1 MPEKRPECIKNS
13 VTTNMTHTKH
23 METIINSRVSS
34 LSQDYERQLINLKNI
49 AQEKG
54 WHVRR
59 TFQEK
64 VSGTI
69 KSGSRNEFK
78 ALLDYIDKT
87 PVQVIMTSEIS
98 RIGRR
103 VDDVLN
109 FVELLH
115 EKGIA
120 LYIQQFNM
128 LTMENGKENPI
139 TKMLLQ
145 MLSIGAEMENNQR
158 KIRQGEGIQ
167 LAKIKGIYKGRIN
180 GARTS
185 PSTMLDKYQN
195 VSDLIDKSDLSVRRI
210 AGITGHSVN
219 TVRKIKQLKEI

>member
-1 MPEKRPECIKNS
+1 
-13 VTTNMTHTKH
+13 
-23 METIINSRVSS
+23 MEAIIYSRVSS
-34 LSQDYERQLINLKNI
+34 ESQDNERQIINLKQV
-49 AQEKG
+49 AEQKG

-64 VSGTI
+64 ISGTI

-78 ALLDYIDKT
+78 SLLEYIERS
-87 PVQVIMTSEIS
+87 PIQVIMTSEIS

-103 VDDVLN
+103 VVDVLN

-128 LTMENGKENPI
+128 LTMENGRENPI
-139 TKMLLQ
+139 AKMLLQ

-158 KIRQGEGIQ
+158 KIRQFEGIK
-167 LAKIKGIYKGRIN
+167 LAQMKNIYAGRQKGAKTTPSKLVSKYKN
-180 GARTS
+180 VADL
-185 PSTMLDKYQN
+185 LDK
-195 VSDLIDKSDLSVRRI
+195 SELSVRRI
-210 AGITGHSVN
+210 AGITGHSIN
-219 TVRKIKQLKEI
+219 TVRKVKQLKEI

>member
-1 MPEKRPECIKNS
+1 MDTLIY
-13 VTTNMTHTKH
+13 
-23 METIINSRVSS
+23 SRVSS
-34 LSQDYERQLINLKNI
+34 ESQDNQRQIINLKTI

-59 TFQEK
+59 IFQEK
-64 VSGTI
+64 ISGTI

-87 PVQVIMTSEIS
+87 PIQIIMTSEIS

-103 VDDVLN
+103 VVDVLN

-128 LTMENGKENPI
+128 ITLENGQENPVA
-139 TKMLLQ
+139 KMLLQ

-158 KIRQGEGIQ
+158 KIRQVEGIKLAQ
-167 LAKIKGIYKGRIN
+167 LKGVYKGRTR
-180 GARTS
+180 GARTTPAS
-185 PSTMLDKYQN
+185 LLNKYQN
-195 VSDLIDKSDLSVRRI
+195 ISDLFDKSELSVRRI

>member
-1 MPEKRPECIKNS
+1 
-13 VTTNMTHTKH
+13 
-23 METIINSRVSS
+23 MEAIIYSRVSS
-34 LSQDYERQLINLKNI
+34 LSQDYERQLINLKTV

-78 ALLDYIDKT
+78 MLLEYIDKT

-103 VDDVLN
+103 VVDVLN
-109 FVELLH
+109 FVEMLH
-115 EKGIA
+115 DKGIT

-128 LTMENGKENPI
+128 LTMENGKENPVA
-139 TKMLLQ
+139 KMLLQ
-145 MLSIGAEMENNQR
+145 MLSIGAEMENSQR
-158 KIRQGEGIQ
+158 KIRQYEGIQ
-167 LAKIKGIYKGRIN
+167 LAKIRQKYNGRRV
-180 GARTS
+180 GAKTS
-185 PSTMLDKYQN
+185 PSALLNKYQN
-195 VSDLIDKSDLSVRRI
+195 VSDLIDKSDLSLRRI
-210 AGITGHSVN
+210 AGITGHSIN
-219 TVRKIKQLKEI
+219 TVRKIKELKEI

>member
-1 MPEKRPECIKNS
+1 MMI
-13 VTTNMTHTKH
+13 H
-23 METIINSRVSS
+23 MEAIIYSRVSS
-34 LSQDYERQLINLKNI
+34 LSQDYERQLINLKSI

-64 VSGTI
+64 ISGTI
-69 KSGSRNEFK
+69 KSGSRSEFK
-78 ALLDYIDKT
+78 SLMDYIDKT
-87 PVQVIMTSEIS
+87 PVQVVMVSEIS
-98 RIGRR
+98 RLGRR
-103 VDDVLN
+103 VVDVLN

-128 LTMENGKENPI
+128 LTMENNNENPI
-139 TKMLLQ
+139 AKMLLQ

-158 KIRQGEGIQ
+158 KIRQSEGIKLAQ
-167 LAKIKGIYKGRIN
+167 LKHVYSGRRRGAK
-180 GARTS
+180 TS
-185 PSTMLDKYQN
+185 PASLLEKYPN
-195 VSDLIDKSDLSVRRI
+195 ISDMIDKSNLSLRRI
-210 AGITGHSVN
+210 AVISGHSIN

>member
-1 MPEKRPECIKNS
+1 
-13 VTTNMTHTKH
+13 
-23 METIINSRVSS
+23 MEAIIYSRVSS

-54 WHVRR
+54 WHIRR

-64 VSGTI
+64 ISGTI

-87 PVQVIMTSEIS
+87 PIQAVMVSEIS
-98 RIGRR
+98 RVGRR
-103 VDDVLN
+103 VVDVLN

-128 LTMENGKENPI
+128 LTMENGKENPVA
-139 TKMLLQ
+139 KMLLQ
-145 MLSIGAEMENNQR
+145 MLSIGAEMENSQR
-158 KIRQGEGIQ
+158 KIRQHEGIQ
-167 LAKIKGIYKGRIN
+167 LAKIMQKYNGRRI

-185 PSTMLDKYQN
+185 PSALLDKYQN
-195 VSDLIDKSDLSVRRI
+195 ISDMLDKSELSLRRI
-210 AGITGHSVN
+210 ASITGYSIN
-219 TVRKIKQLKEI
+219 TVRKIKQIKILNAN